1 MLLQKIFPQKQK
13 IICALEI
20 EREVDGV
27 RKEKERLT
35 AAATGNLLSLE
46 AATEYLFYH
55 YLWHETSPK
64 GITFQK
70 RINQKKVNQKVGMNL
85 WKEAEEL
92 IS

>member
-35 AAATGNLLSLE
+35 AAATGNLLNFKREKELE
-46 AATEYLFYH
+46 LEI
-55 YLWHETSPK
+55 E
-64 GITFQK
+64 
-70 RINQKKVNQKVGMNL
+70 
-85 WKEAEEL
+85 
-92 IS
+92 